1 MSTATGKSRHS
12 SPHGK
17 SGYANGVCRFLA
29 VSVSLAVAMMA
40 EATEVFMLPTSNIM
54 WRTAP
59 SPEFEVPV
67 LMPYGASSATLV
79 VTGHNYRREYTGIG
93 DGQFCISLPAAESAI
108 DENVYD
114 LALTFNDPAATT
126 RHAKLAVVQGA
137 SMEGTAEAAVGSE
150 DAPNWRRV
158 RSRAVLPI
166 PYGARMLSVNGQSVP
181 LDPADTPGWRMF
193 TAVAGTSYD
202 VQLADNASLMWEAM
216 LIGFPSGFKFIFR

>member
-29 VSVSLAVAMMA
+29 VSVSLAAAMMA

-93 DGQFCISLPAAESAI
+93 DGQFRISLPAAESAI

-114 LALTFNDPAATT
+114 LTLTFDDQAATT
-126 RHAKLAVVQGA
+126 RHAKLAVVQGV

-150 DAPNWRRV
+150 DSPNWRRV

-166 PYGARMLSVNGQSVP
+166 PYGARTLSVNGQSVF

-216 LIGFPSGFKFIFR
+216 LIGFPTGFKFIFR